1 MLDGYLSSWFL
12 HRTIFAL
19 QNQLWYREKDM
30 ETKEVAPQ
38 TAADA
43 LSEEMMRAG
52 LHFGHSTSKTHPNMR
67 PYIAGVRNTVHVI
80 DVKFTHAKLQEALA
94 FLSKFH
100 QEGKKILLVGTRI
113 SVRELVR
120 EAAKACNLPFVAD
133 RWIGGTLTNFDM
145 TRKRLEEL
153 KELGQAREQGA
164 WQKYTTKEKADLL
177 MRMNQLEERFGGIK
191 QLTGSPDALF
201 VCDLDENEIA
211 VREAKKLGIPVVAI
225 VDTNNDPERVD
236 YPIPANNDAPSAVS
250 YILEKVKDALL
261 KAQPVV

>member
-1 MLDGYLSSWFL
+1 
-12 HRTIFAL
+12 
-19 QNQLWYREKDM
+19 
-30 ETKEVAPQ
+30 
-38 TAADA
+38 
-43 LSEEMMRAG
+43 
-52 LHFGHSTSKTHPNMR
+52 
-67 PYIAGVRNTVHVI
+67 
-80 DVKFTHAKLQEALA
+80 
-94 FLSKFH
+94 
-100 QEGKKILLVGTRI
+100 
-113 SVRELVR
+113 
-120 EAAKACNLPFVAD
+120 
-133 RWIGGTLTNFDM
+133 
-145 TRKRLEEL
+145 
-153 KELGQAREQGA
+153 
-164 WQKYTTKEKADLL
+164 